1 MIYQL
6 SLQTTGLAAGML
18 LLISHVF
25 ALISPEQTVAWART
39 FPRSRVAATVLIA
52 LAGVWSFLLVQTID
66 LGEFSQL
73 RNIML
78 AAIVAGAFLSW
89 IYVPEF
95 LAVRALGM
103 ILLLIA
109 EPLLESAVLRQEP
122 SRLLLVVLAYVW
134 VIAGLFF
141 VGMPYLLRDVVQW
154 LTADRSRLRFGAL
167 AGSAYGVA
175 LVFCALFL
183 W

>member
-1 MIYQL
+1 M
-6 SLQTTGLAAGML
+6 
-18 LLISHVF
+18 
-25 ALISPEQTVAWART
+25 
-39 FPRSRVAATVLIA
+39 LIA
-52 LAGVWSFLLVQTID
+52 LAGIWSFLLVQTID

-78 AAIVAGAFLSW
+78 AAIVAGAILSW

-103 ILLLIA
+103 VLLLIS

-141 VGMPYLLRDVVQW
+141 VGMPFLLRDVVQW

-167 AGSAYGVA
+167 AGAAYGVA